1 MQNNPEIEQIVDAA
15 VKIARGHRHEYVMNE
30 HVLLAMLRHA
40 PFRAVLEKF
49 GTDVVRF
56 DQELDDYLITLTS
69 LVTNKDIQP
78 RKTNALERVFNRALT
93 QVLFTGRR
101 TISTVDLYLAMMS
114 ENNSHAHYFLL
125 KYGVKKPEF
134 VEFYQNNYKQSDV
147 RFTDQQATEILT
159 EHCTD
164 LTALARE
171 DKLEPMIGRSE
182 ELDEMITALARK
194 FKANV
199 LMVGDPGVGKTAIV
213 EGLAQNLAQGRVPNF
228 LKGYELWSLE
238 VGSLLAGS
246 KYRGEFEEKF
256 KAVITALETKKNCIL
271 FVDEAHTMKGAGAST
286 QSSLDMANMLKPSIT
301 KGTLKVVASTT
312 WEEYYQ
318 SFEKDRALMR
328 RFHRVAIDEPSAAV
342 TEQIILGLSPRLE
355 SFHNVLIE
363 PEAVA
368 AAVELSG
375 RYIHDRK
382 NPDKSIDLVD
392 GACARERVRDAGT
405 ITVTKDMIMAQLS
418 RITDVPTDRL
428 ENERST
434 KIVELESN
442 VKQRLYGQDAAVDRV
457 LERVYINFSGIGNNR
472 RPIAS
477 FLFLGPT
484 GTGKTE
490 LAKLLAE
497 NLDMKLLKYDMSEYQ
512 DRHTLSSLIGAPPGY
527 VGFEDGNVG
536 GGKLISDVSKNP
548 FSILL
553 FDEIE
558 KAHPDVI
565 NIMLQMLDEARVTS
579 MNGKTVDLKNC
590 IIIMTSNLGARDN
603 ERNNIG
609 FGQDLEK
616 TGSEDQAMKD
626 FFRPELRN
634 RIDCVCKFNKLDTL
648 AVKKVVIKFVDELKA
663 SLMNKNIR
671 LTLAESVVDMLADKG
686 YDSKMGARPLGR
698 KIDELIRVP
707 LSKQIL
713 FDRLENCTIHAVLSG
728 DAVEFVT
735 DQPQSTLVDPEETP
749 SAPTQQPGV
758 DPEGFIVL
766 EQVNPVNHIDPSI

>member
-15 VKIARGHRHEYVMNE
+15 VKIARDCHHEYVLTE
-30 HVLLAMLRHA
+30 HVLLSLLRHA
-40 PFRAVLEKF
+40 PFRQVLEKF
-49 GTDVVRF
+49 GTDVVRME
-56 DQELDDYLITLTS
+56 QEIEAYLASLAN
-69 LVTNKDIQP
+69 LVTTKDVQP
-78 RKTNALERVFNRALT
+78 KKTNALERVFNRALT

-125 KYGVKKPEF
+125 KYGIKKAEF
-134 VEFYQNNYKQSDV
+134 VEFYQANYKQSDV
-147 RFTDQQATEILT
+147 KLTDQQATEILT

-164 LTALARE
+164 LTALAQQNR
-171 DKLEPMIGRSE
+171 LEPMIGRAE
-182 ELDEMITALARK
+182 ELDEMITVLARK

-213 EGLAQNLAQGRVPNF
+213 EGLAQEIAAGRVPEF
-228 LKGYELWSLE
+228 LKGHEVWGLE

-256 KAVITALETKKNCIL
+256 KAVISALETKKNCIL
-271 FVDEAHTMKGAGAST
+271 FVDEAHTMKGAGASS

-301 KGTLKVVASTT
+301 KGSLKVIASTT
-312 WEEYYQ
+312 WEEYYE

-328 RFHRVAIDEPSAAV
+328 RFHRVGIDEPNAET
-342 TEQIILGLSPRLE
+342 TEQILIGLSPRLE
-355 SFHNVLIE
+355 SFHNVMIDTD
-363 PEAVA
+363 AIT

-382 NPDKSIDLVD
+382 NPDKSIDLLD
-392 GACARERVRDAGT
+392 GACAKERVKDAGNVT
-405 ITVTKDMIMAQLS
+405 ITKDMIMAQLS
-418 RITDVPTDRL
+418 RVTDVPMDRL
-428 ENERST
+428 ENESST
-434 KIVELESN
+434 KIIELESN
-442 VKQRLYGQDAAVDRV
+442 IKQKLYGQDAAVDRV
-457 LERVYINFSGIGNNR
+457 LERVYINFSGIGNNK

-490 LAKLLAE
+490 LAKLLSE
-497 NLDMKLLKYDMSEYQ
+497 HLDMKLLKYDMSEYQ
-512 DRHTLSSLIGAPPGY
+512 ERHTVSGLIGAPPGY
-527 VGFEDGNVG
+527 VGFEDGNLG

-565 NIMLQMLDEARVTS
+565 NIMLQMLDEARITS
-579 MNGKTVDLKNC
+579 SAGKTVDLKNC

-603 ERNNIG
+603 ESNNIG
-609 FGQDLEK
+609 FGQALEK
-616 TGSEDQAMKD
+616 TGSEDKAMKE
-626 FFRPELRN
+626 FFKPELRN
-634 RIDCVCKFNKLDTL
+634 RIDCVCKFTKLDTL
-648 AVKKVVIKFVDELKA
+648 AIKKVVLKFVDELKD
-663 SLMNKNIR
+663 SLLNKNIQ
-671 LTLAESVVDMLADKG
+671 LTLAEPVIDMLADKG

-707 LSKQIL
+707 LSKRIL
-713 FDRLENCTIHAVLSG
+713 FDRLENCTIHAVMKD
-728 DAVEFVT
+728 DAVEFITELSPSSAVVT
-735 DQPQSTLVDPEETP
+735 ED
-749 SAPTQQPGV
+749 GY
-758 DPEGFIVL
+758 IVL
-766 EQVNPVNHIDPSI
+766 DQFTPEV